1 MNGGLCECTTTT
13 TTTFYSLQLFP
24 ILLHCTTNE
33 SDFFLFF
40 LLPAKGSRRVE
51 DTQQIIQEVQ
61 PCKPARRQSADLLIH
76 FYRTEIKA
84 HTAEQM
90 RAERQRHTGRE
101 RRRREMELIY
111 NSFMIFL
118 LRKKNFQAQPP
129 EAALEC
135 LFVFERSST
144 RAQTL
149 WSDQTPKCQSGGGA
163 MWLHRQQVE

>member
-1 MNGGLCECTTTT
+1 MYNNNNNN
-13 TTTFYSLQLFP
+13 F
-24 ILLHCTTNE
+24 LLSSVISYFTPLHYKWE
-33 SDFFLFF
+33 WYFFLFF

-101 RRRREMELIY
+101 RRRTREMELIY

-149 WSDQTPKCQSGGGA
+149 WSDQTPKC
-163 MWLHRQQVE
+163 LHRGPWNRVW